1 MPTFRTSRPG
11 LAADLS
17 AGTPHASPHL
27 ILVGLPGAG
36 KSAVARGVGA
46 ALGRPVLDFDAEI
59 ARREHVS
66 VAEIFGSKGE
76 AHFRKLERALTEE
89 LRETRGMILSPGA
102 GWIANDGCLA
112 MLRPPSIAIYLKVSP
127 DVAIARMGAAAAAR
141 PLLRR
146 PDPGNVVRKLL
157 EARSGLYMQSDHTV
171 STDTMTQDEVIS
183 CIVALARA

>member
-1 MPTFRTSRPG
+1 MPTFRTSHPG

-17 AGTPHASPHL
+17 AGTPHSLPHL

-36 KSAVARGVGA
+36 KTAVARGVGE
-46 ALGRPVLDFDAEI
+46 ALRRPVLDFDAEI
-59 ARREHVS
+59 SRREHVT
-66 VAEIFGSKGE
+66 VAEIFASRGE

-89 LRETRGMILSPGA
+89 LREAGGMILSPGA

-127 DVAIARMGAAAAAR
+127 NVAIARMGAAAAER

-146 PDPGNVVRKLL
+146 PDPHDVMRKLL
-157 EARSGLYMQSDHTV
+157 EAREALYMQSDHTV
-171 STDTMTQDEVIS
+171 STDKMTQEEVIS